1 MSDEPDL
8 PGRAGE
14 QRGLLARLRAVVEA
28 RDAENAM
35 LRAELAAALDR
46 ERRLVLRVAEL
57 ERRLGMDSSNS
68 GMPTSKE
75 PIGARQRRNAE
86 RRNRQASE
94 RERRKDRT
102 RGGQPGHPGTG
113 LARDPDPGER
123 KSADPPAQC
132 SRCGTALDGTHSAG
146 SSWAQVWDVQ
156 ISRLV
161 TEWLLP
167 MLQCPC
173 CGQVTTAAAP
183 PGVHA
188 GTISYGPAVNTAAV
202 LLAAYGN
209 VPAERAAHLIAML
222 LGMPVS
228 PGFVDKASARLDGT
242 LQHAGFDD
250 AMQAALAAEPALGAD
265 ETPVNVLTPD
275 NDPQT
280 GERETGSP
288 HVLVIRTPGGAA
300 SAATSTPPPRTA

>member
-1 MSDEPDL
+1 MSLICLAGLESSVGCW
-8 PGRAGE
+8 PGCG
-14 QRGLLARLRAVVEA
+14 VEA

-113 LARDPDPGER
+113 LARDPGPGER

-132 SRCGTALDGTHSAG
+132 SRCGTALDGTQSAG

-161 TEWLLP
+161 TEWLQP
-167 MLQCPC
+167 MRECPC

-188 GTISYGPAVNTAAV
+188 GTISYGPAVNGIYEMVKRRGRQCGVQVYPHRFRHHFSHTWLDRGGAEGD
-202 LLAAYGN
+202 LMELNGWSSPQMLTRYG
-209 VPAERAAHLIAML
+209 
-222 LGMPVS
+222 
-228 PGFVDKASARLDGT
+228 ASARAARARRTYDRIMCDG
-242 LQHAGFDD
+242 
-250 AMQAALAAEPALGAD
+250 P
-265 ETPVNVLTPD
+265 
-275 NDPQT
+275 
-280 GERETGSP
+280 
-288 HVLVIRTPGGAA
+288 
-300 SAATSTPPPRTA
+300 